1 MTLRHYK
8 TGLDE
13 LFVARWFRSKR
24 IEARQMTSVLL
35 LTPGSVCPKCARDVA
50 DAPFSGDGSFVC
62 PGCRTA
68 AGGTGRVHVNDED
81 FPIMLAGVPVQG
93 KSAFVN
99 AHNAR
104 EPYFVRLRLVYYEG
118 GKFRAELPVLLLPLG
133 SVCPKCACDVADA
146 TFSCQRKF
154 VCPGC
159 CAAGRGG
166 KHDGILYVKDEDF
179 SIMFANVPVWRQLA
193 FINEHNILAPTVRLL
208 RQNLG

>member
-1 MTLRHYK
+1 VRELTLRHYK

-24 IEARQMTSVLL
+24 IEAGQMTSVLL

-50 DAPFSGDGSFVC
+50 DA
-62 PGCRTA
+62 
-68 AGGTGRVHVNDED
+68 
-81 FPIMLAGVPVQG
+81 
-93 KSAFVN
+93 
-99 AHNAR
+99 
-104 EPYFVRLRLVYYEG
+104 
-118 GKFRAELPVLLLPLG
+118 
-133 SVCPKCACDVADA
+133 

-159 CAAGRGG
+159 RAAGRGG